1 MKNYRLIS
9 ILLTI
14 FIFACSSSNV
24 SEPEAELTQSP
35 DPKPEEIEN
44 DINNPDNVDY
54 WDNAELVWSDEFEGV
69 SLSTENWALETGG
82 NGWGNN
88 ELQNYQAE
96 GNTEV
101 SDGTLKITAKR
112 NTDNTIE
119 GAFTSARLNSK
130 QSFKFGRMEIRAKLP
145 EYKGNGTWPALW
157 MLGSNIQSVGWPA
170 CGEIDMMEYVSFKP
184 NKTHFTI
191 HSTANNHTNGTEITS
206 GAVDLE
212 SIEEEFHNFGILWS
226 SKYIK
231 FYVDDIENVQ
241 FMFRR
246 PTSSTVENWPFSNNF
261 YFLMNIAVGGN
272 WGGLEGVDM
281 SIFPATMEVDYIRV
295 YQVN

>member
-1 MKNYRLIS
+1 MKMNISYLLIFS
-9 ILLTI
+9 LI
-14 FIFACSSSNV
+14 FYSCSSSSV
-24 SEPEAELTQSP
+24 SEPEVFQKP
-35 DPKPEEIEN
+35 DPKPEETESAAK
-44 DINNPDNVDY
+44 DPDDPDY
-54 WDNAELVWSDEFEGV
+54 WEDAELVWSDEFNST
-69 SLSTENWALETGG
+69 SLSAENWVFETGG

-101 SDGTLKITAKR
+101 SDGILKITAKK
-112 NTDNTIE
+112 NEDNTIE

-130 QSFKFGRMEIRAKLP
+130 KSFKYGRMEIRAKMP
-145 EYKGNGTWPALW
+145 EHRGNGIWPALW
-157 MLGSNIQSVGWPA
+157 MLGSNIQTVGWPA

-184 NKTHFTI
+184 NKTHFSI

-212 SIEEEFHNFGILWS
+212 TIEEEFHNFGILWS

-231 FYVDDIENVQ
+231 FYVDEVDNIQ
-241 FMFRR
+241 FTFRK
-246 PTSSTVENWPFSNNF
+246 PTTSTVDSWPFSNNF

-272 WGGLEGVDM
+272 WGGLEGVDTT
-281 SIFPATMEVDYIRV
+281 IFPATMEVDYIRV
-295 YQVN
+295 YQVE

>member
-1 MKNYRLIS
+1 
-9 ILLTI
+9 
-14 FIFACSSSNV
+14 
-24 SEPEAELTQSP
+24 
-35 DPKPEEIEN
+35 
-44 DINNPDNVDY
+44 
-54 WDNAELVWSDEFEGV
+54 
-69 SLSTENWALETGG
+69 
-82 NGWGNN
+82 
-88 ELQNYQAE
+88 
-96 GNTEV
+96 
-101 SDGTLKITAKR
+101 
-112 NTDNTIE
+112 
-119 GAFTSARLNSK
+119 
-130 QSFKFGRMEIRAKLP
+130 
-145 EYKGNGTWPALW
+145 
-157 MLGSNIQSVGWPA
+157 
-170 CGEIDMMEYVSFKP
+170 MMEYVSFKP

-191 HSTANNHTNGTEITS
+191 HSSANNHTNGTEITS

>member
-1 MKNYRLIS
+1 MNSYSYTLIL
-9 ILLTI
+9 IC
-14 FIFACSSSNV
+14 FAVLFSGCSSSSTTE
-24 SEPEAELTQSP
+24 SEIAQIPESTPEPNETDKLDP
-35 DPKPEEIEN
+35 D
-44 DINNPDNVDY
+44 DADY
-54 WDNAELVWSDEFEGV
+54 WTNAVLVWSDEFEGT
-69 SLSTENWALETGG
+69 SISEENWTFETGG

-88 ELQNYQAE
+88 ELQNYQAN

-101 SDGTLKITAKR
+101 SDGILRITAKR
-112 NTDNTIE
+112 NTDNTIQ

-130 QSFKFGRMEIRAKLP
+130 KSFKFGRMEIRAKLP
-145 EYKGNGTWPALW
+145 EHKGNGTWPALW
-157 MLGSNIQSVGWPA
+157 MLGSNIETVGWPA

-184 NKTHFTI
+184 NKTHFSI

-212 SIEEEFHNFGILWS
+212 TIEEEFHNFGILWS
-226 SKYIK
+226 DKYIK
-231 FYVDDIENVQ
+231 FYVDEIDNVQ
-241 FMFRR
+241 FTFRR
-246 PTSSTVENWPFSNNF
+246 PVSSTVDSWPFSNNF

-272 WGGLEGVDM
+272 WGGLEGVDT